1 YHVWLKNREI
11 IGVRPQNNYS
21 FSDFKFKGILGEGR
35 SGKTLLCEFRGDM
48 IALKSADLSK
58 APSYVLEE
66 MQKEVEMY
74 KDLADIQGK
83 YIPKL
88 ICYGYYG
95 GGMSFVIGLTI
106 VGTTLSDQKIT
117 EQQKSRAIK
126 GLEAIH
132 KHGILHNDIREEN
145 ILINDNDDIYLIDFG
160 MASREDTKK
169 KRKLF
174 EEEQLKLSQLLDGY
188 IELHHTS
195 PKDESSISEISAE
208 APLPKNNVTEISEKI
223 LPEVNASTTPMPA
236 ESGYRRLDMENQ
248 EGSSDMENPPSV
260 ENLSITDEEVDLN
273 SMEDVVIIE
282 KISTEP
288 SEPLVTFPCCKHIV
302 HFECIKINRKLCP
315 KCPTNHDLEKEGFY
329 ISPEIPRKRRRQEG
343 GQKTARGSKAQTILR
358 ELSVFTLDE
367 LSINAPSEALNMQDV
382 SNQLHKMYYDIDVA
396 EKKGDQAN
404 RDVVLNY
411 FRFGKA
417 LSERLAVLLQKKP
430 PQTAHTDLNS
440 EVQDKLPDHMNK
452 SMDDR
457 PGPDYKEARNW
468 EKRTSVRAGS
478 SFHFHNSTITG
489 NSLGGDSGV
498 INNVKFPKERNR
510 ERDQKEKQQ
519 RGRTQEKSNSLDHN
533 TVNKTKGSSVA
544 EISSEGKQTER
555 CSKDGRD
562 NKNLDFSTRSEST
575 LECDDDDNSRIMS
588 AYDYEKYKKSYA
600 EMNNS
605 NKWVLTTG
613 TVVEDALY
621 NFGLRCKYEHL
632 AHSFI
637 LDPDDNNYL
646 IESVFT
652 ESELH
657 EIRHYQTKETPL
669 MPLEL
674 LKLLEYESNALMSDH
689 LELWILVHVW
699 NFTDKVFNDIEEV
712 KVVSLSSSTRKN
724 HKRTVPAV
732 DKKRKILGRRG
743 DMIIRKITDEYG
755 CAEAGRQFEGQN
767 GTKLLQEKGLKMPKM
782 MKDMFD
788 QLCRTFDQDEK
799 KTRKLET
806 IGFLH
811 AGLMMT
817 LLRLDSPAGYIC
829 RVSRSKPFFIATH
842 IKEFG
847 KKTLP
852 AIALTWKAKKIVDNM
867 ICLVGQPD
875 ESDEESQLQHLQD
888 IYDVSPQP
896 SQKRR
901 VNLPTCLNTPSKDNS
916 ISLYFALDLLGPPP
930 PFNLL
935 SSIVSCP
942 DPQCEGK
949 NKDTAKICSD
959 CGKPLME

>member
-1 YHVWLKNREI
+1 MSTQSTSN
-11 IGVRPQNNYS
+11 
-21 FSDFKFKGILGEGR
+21 F
-35 SGKTLLCEFRGDM
+35 
-48 IALKSADLSK
+48 ALKAFYVDTAIENWTCARIMECYRSK
-58 APSYVLEE
+58 SEQKDRKKVLDRIKKDLEE
-66 MQKEVEMY
+66 VEES
-74 KDLADIQGK
+74 D
-83 YIPKL
+83 
-88 ICYGYYG
+88 
-95 GGMSFVIGLTI
+95 SF
-106 VGTTLSDQKIT
+106 
-117 EQQKSRAIK
+117 
-126 GLEAIH
+126 
-132 KHGILHNDIREEN
+132 
-145 ILINDNDDIYLIDFG
+145 
-160 MASREDTKK
+160 DTRK
-169 KRKLF
+169 KRKAR
-174 EEEQLKLSQLLDGY
+174 EILDNWKNWTDTQKIMKRSSDVNIGRLQVKKMKNFASGSATQVVDNNTVY
-188 IELHHTS
+188 RMENVVKMLMSPMMTS
-195 PKDESSISEISAE
+195 C
-208 APLPKNNVTEISEKI
+208 PLVNQSGKIYHYQRIKNRLT
-223 LPEVNASTTPMPA
+223 L
-236 ESGYRRLDMENQ
+236 RRLKQ
-248 EGSSDMENPPSV
+248 
-260 ENLSITDEEVDLN
+260 
-273 SMEDVVIIE
+273 
-282 KISTEP
+282 
-288 SEPLVTFPCCKHIV
+288 
-302 HFECIKINRKLCP
+302 
-315 KCPTNHDLEKEGFY
+315 
-329 ISPEIPRKRRRQEG
+329 
-343 GQKTARGSKAQTILR
+343 
-358 ELSVFTLDE
+358 
-367 LSINAPSEALNMQDV
+367 
-382 SNQLHKMYYDIDVA
+382 
-396 EKKGDQAN
+396 
-404 RDVVLNY
+404 
-411 FRFGKA
+411 
-417 LSERLAVLLQKKP
+417 
-430 PQTAHTDLNS
+430 
-440 EVQDKLPDHMNK
+440 
-452 SMDDR
+452 
-457 PGPDYKEARNW
+457 
-468 EKRTSVRAGS
+468 
-478 SFHFHNSTITG
+478 
-489 NSLGGDSGV
+489 V
-498 INNVKFPKERNR
+498 IN
-510 ERDQKEKQQ
+510 
-519 RGRTQEKSNSLDHN
+519 H
-533 TVNKTKGSSVA
+533 
-544 EISSEGKQTER
+544 TEQ
-555 CSKDGRD
+555 DGRD

-674 LKLLEYESNALMSDH
+674 LKYLNSFNLKNTLELRKQIFMPEQMDQDFNRSRDFDRDWIRNTVYNLLLEYESNALMSDH

-712 KVVSLSSSTRKN
+712 KVVRGESCSLSSSTRKN

-767 GTKLLQEKGLKMPKM
+767 GTKLLQERGLKMPKM

-788 QLCRTFDQDEK
+788 QLCKTFDQDEK

-811 AGLMMT
+811 A
-817 LLRLDSPAGYIC
+817 DSPAGYIC
-829 RVSRSKPFFIATH
+829 RVSRSKSFFIATH

-888 IYDVSPQP
+888 IYDVTPQP

-901 VNLPTCLNTPSKDNS
+901 VNLPTCLNTPSKS
-916 ISLYFALDLLGPPP
+916 SKRVKPIPLDLLGPPP

-935 SSIVSCP
+935 STINGMNHLIAPMSTYADFSL
-942 DPQCEGK
+942 E
-949 NKDTAKICSD
+949 NRYHW
-959 CGKPLME
+959 

>member
-1 YHVWLKNREI
+1 MSTQSTSN
-11 IGVRPQNNYS
+11 
-21 FSDFKFKGILGEGR
+21 F
-35 SGKTLLCEFRGDM
+35 
-48 IALKSADLSK
+48 ALKAFYVDTAIENWTCARIMECYRSK
-58 APSYVLEE
+58 SEQKDKKKVLDRIKKDLEE
-66 MQKEVEMY
+66 VEES
-74 KDLADIQGK
+74 D
-83 YIPKL
+83 
-88 ICYGYYG
+88 
-95 GGMSFVIGLTI
+95 SF
-106 VGTTLSDQKIT
+106 
-117 EQQKSRAIK
+117 
-126 GLEAIH
+126 
-132 KHGILHNDIREEN
+132 DIR
-145 ILINDNDDIYLIDFG
+145 
-160 MASREDTKK
+160 K
-169 KRKLF
+169 KRKAR
-174 EEEQLKLSQLLDGY
+174 EILDNWKNWTDTQKNMKRSSDVNIGRLQVKKMKNFASGSATQVVDNNISY
-188 IELHHTS
+188 G
-195 PKDESSISEISAE
+195 KCCQDVDESDDDF
-208 APLPKNNVTEISEKI
+208 
-223 LPEVNASTTPMPA
+223 MPA
-236 ESGYRRLDMENQ
+236 RQPKRK
-248 EGSSDMENPPSV
+248 
-260 ENLSITDEEVDLN
+260 NLSLSKN
-273 SMEDVVIIE
+273 
-282 KISTEP
+282 
-288 SEPLVTFPCCKHIV
+288 
-302 HFECIKINRKLCP
+302 
-315 KCPTNHDLEKEGFY
+315 KE
-329 ISPEIPRKRRRQEG
+329 SADSKKA
-343 GQKTARGSKAQTILR
+343 KT
-358 ELSVFTLDE
+358 
-367 LSINAPSEALNMQDV
+367 
-382 SNQLHKMYYDIDVA
+382 SN
-396 EKKGDQAN
+396 
-404 RDVVLNY
+404 
-411 FRFGKA
+411 
-417 LSERLAVLLQKKP
+417 KP
-430 PQTAHTDLNS
+430 YGT
-440 EVQDKLPDHMNK
+440 
-452 SMDDR
+452 
-457 PGPDYKEARNW
+457 
-468 EKRTSVRAGS
+468 
-478 SFHFHNSTITG
+478 
-489 NSLGGDSGV
+489 
-498 INNVKFPKERNR
+498 
-510 ERDQKEKQQ
+510 
-519 RGRTQEKSNSLDHN
+519 GRTQEKSNSLDHN

-544 EISSEGKQTER
+544 EISSEGKQTKR

-674 LKLLEYESNALMSDH
+674 LKYLNSFNLKNTLELRKQIFMPEQMDQDFNRSRDFDRDWIRNTVYNLLLEYESNALMSDH

-712 KVVSLSSSTRKN
+712 KVVRGESCSLSSSTRKN

-767 GTKLLQEKGLKMPKM
+767 GTKLLQERGLKMPKM

-788 QLCRTFDQDEK
+788 QLCKTFDQDEK

-811 AGLMMT
+811 A
-817 LLRLDSPAGYIC
+817 DSPAGYIC
-829 RVSRSKPFFIATH
+829 RVSRSKSFFIATH

-888 IYDVSPQP
+888 IYDVTPQP

-901 VNLPTCLNTPSKDNS
+901 VNLPTCLNTPSKS
-916 ISLYFALDLLGPPP
+916 SKRVKTIPLDLLGPPP

-949 NKDTAKICSD
+949 NKDTAKFCSD